1 MDQRGEPSH
10 GKLSEETITITSTG
24 GHKLSQTGRIHSGGS
39 SGCSGAERDQE
50 SSRPP
55 YKHAVVSLGLLC
67 TLLLITLVTICVHYY
82 KASFSC
88 SLLKTESQLQRDI
101 FDTARSHLQILNGV
115 LTSSQD
121 ELQQRNTMMTLTKE
135 QLEKDYLKLIAS
147 NQDLRREHQQ
157 FTTSY
162 SQLQAEYKDL
172 TTSNSKLEKKHSDQ
186 NLLMNHLQGELQNM
200 VSDREQLSRE
210 LFNISGAH
218 AHLKRVYLRLAE
230 TKNKLFVD
238 VVSLSEMKAI
248 VNKDLVAMVR
258 ERDHLK
264 RMLTELVNFLP
275 VDRHCPIRDPVTQER
290 VCSPCLKGWKLFS
303 SKCYFFSTEKRSWS
317 RSRVDCVKQGGDLV
331 IIDSPEEQDFVR
343 KHTPQYHSPAERYWI
358 GLDSQEDRGIWV
370 WVDNTRLSEG
380 YWLNESS
387 SVHASRDKEC
397 VSTLRETSPARSW
410 REAHCRSRF
419 RWICEGPA
427 LILSA

>member
-1 MDQRGEPSH
+1 
-10 GKLSEETITITSTG
+10 
-24 GHKLSQTGRIHSGGS
+24 
-39 SGCSGAERDQE
+39 
-50 SSRPP
+50 
-55 YKHAVVSLGLLC
+55 
-67 TLLLITLVTICVHYY
+67 
-82 KASFSC
+82 
-88 SLLKTESQLQRDI
+88 
-101 FDTARSHLQILNGV
+101 
-115 LTSSQD
+115 
-121 ELQQRNTMMTLTKE
+121 MMTLTKE
-135 QLEKDYLKLIAS
+135 QLEKDYLKLITS

-157 FTTSY
+157 LTTSY

-172 TTSNSKLEKKHSDQ
+172 TTSNSELETKHSDQ
-186 NLLMNHLQGELQNM
+186 TFLMNRLQGELQNM
-200 VSDREQLSRE
+200 VSVREQLSRE
-210 LFNISGAH
+210 ILNISRAH

-230 TKNKLFVD
+230 TKNKLFAD

-264 RMLTELVNFLP
+264 KTLTELVNFLP
-275 VDRHCPIRDPVTQER
+275 VDKHCPIRDPVTQER

-303 SKCYFFSTEKRSWS
+303 SKCYFFSTEKQGWS

-358 GLDSQEDRGIWV
+358 GLDSQETRGSWV
-370 WVDNTRLSEG
+370 WVDNTRLNEG

-410 REAHCRSRF
+410 REELCSSRF